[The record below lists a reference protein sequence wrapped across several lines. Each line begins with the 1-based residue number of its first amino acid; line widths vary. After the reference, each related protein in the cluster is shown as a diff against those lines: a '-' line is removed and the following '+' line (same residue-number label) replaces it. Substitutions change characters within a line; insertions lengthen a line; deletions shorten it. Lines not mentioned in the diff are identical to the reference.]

1 MQSVD
6 SKARWTGKLQ
16 RLARIKKKKKIEEM
30 RFIVGVTIRGRERI
44 ETTPKCKGQK
54 NRLGGGWKLA
64 GQLRAEAEKWNGRL
78 WRKDREM
85 T

>member
-1 MQSVD
+1 VGR
-6 SKARWTGKLQ
+6 KAAGPHEE
-16 RLARIKKKKKIEEM
+16 KKD
-30 RFIVGVTIRGRERI
+30 RGDAINRRGNNERERERI
-44 ETTPKCKGQK
+44 KATPRCKGQK